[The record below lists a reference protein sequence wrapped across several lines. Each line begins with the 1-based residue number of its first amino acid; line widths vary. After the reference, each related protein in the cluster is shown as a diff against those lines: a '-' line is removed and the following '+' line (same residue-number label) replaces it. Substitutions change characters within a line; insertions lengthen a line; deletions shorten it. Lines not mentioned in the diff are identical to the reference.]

1 MLVRNEYVLNVRTLD
16 FNDMGYN
23 LKRDGWLNNFVDAKN
38 QWMREDGVPCRGAR
52 EKHPKFFSIIFFVLT
67 NKNNIIMDW
76 QCGICMFFISLFFF
90 FLTCYFF
97 FICSIFHSFSYPH
110 LCAFGYSRRFRSL
123 HAAPFNTILWRW
135 SRTSTPT
142 SSSSSSCVS
151 PSKNTPLSTWPHNRG
166 WFFSSSLEDGE
177 AQFWFVVCV
186 SSFLA
191 SILLDCLHLYLLDSQ
206 FFGMD

>member
-76 QCGICMFFISLFFF
+76 QCGICMFFISLFFL

-97 FICSIFHSFSYPH
+97 LYLFHFPFI
-110 LCAFGYSRRFRSL
+110 L
-123 HAAPFNTILWRW
+123 
-135 SRTSTPT
+135 
-142 SSSSSSCVS
+142 
-151 PSKNTPLSTWPHNRG
+151 
-166 WFFSSSLEDGE
+166 
-177 AQFWFVVCV
+177 V
-186 SSFLA
+186 SSPLRIWLF
-191 SILLDCLHLYLLDSQ
+191 
-206 FFGMD
+206 